1 MSADAHQQRRQTKEP
16 CQVHT
21 KHIPATHL
29 NERHH
34 IWPLGHGGPSVKENL
49 VVVCATGHNNIH
61 MLLAQLLVHAGTVPY
76 SVLKQYSLEER
87 RLAKLGWER
96 IQRNAL

>member
-1 MSADAHQQRRQTKEP
+1 MTAVPAETRRQTKEP
-16 CQVHT
+16 CLVHGR
-21 KHIPATHL
+21 HMPNSHL

-34 IWPLGHGGPSVKENL
+34 IWPQSHGGPSVQENL

-61 MLLAQLLVHAGTVPY
+61 HLLALLLVHAGAVPY
-76 SVLKQYSLEER
+76 SLLKQYSLEER
-87 RLAKLGWER
+87 RLAKLGYDR